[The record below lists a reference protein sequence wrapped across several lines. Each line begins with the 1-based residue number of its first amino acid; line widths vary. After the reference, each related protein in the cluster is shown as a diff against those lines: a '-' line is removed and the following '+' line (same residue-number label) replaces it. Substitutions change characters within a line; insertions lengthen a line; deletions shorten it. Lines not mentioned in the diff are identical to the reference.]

1 MMMNMIKRLSGV
13 LLALCLVAPMLSA
26 QSEGKQ
32 STHLW
37 SYSEPVMKYIAATE
51 HDPIAQLSIQLE
63 VTPERELK
71 STEIIKVQPLLVSKD
86 GRHRCQLPATFVAG
100 SNRYKYI
107 KRADNLGHS
116 RVYPEIALSDI
127 RTWREVKATPFAIAQ
142 KVPFEPWMA
151 SATLMIQE
159 ELSGCAS
166 CGVQNYR
173 NPLKAVDIPLFI
185 PDISKMAY
193 HQPMVVRQKEYEEE
207 FVSYINFKLDR
218 YELLKD
224 YKDNQNELRRIDEF
238 ITKALKLNEL
248 GATIG
253 KVEVTG
259 FASPEGNFDYNRR
272 LSRNRANT
280 LMNHVKATYPDL
292 LKAAEFEV
300 IGGGE
305 DWAGLRHAL
314 FNSTASFK
322 DQVIAI
328 IDKYDTDLEREADIK
343 AIDGGALYKTLLTE
357 YYPPL
362 RQTTIKTKYKVRNY
376 TTEELP
382 KVYQEKRELMSHSE
396 LLALAINHYEQQGK
410 SPVEVLRYANERFG
424 KEDPIARYN
433 LALAIL
439 KWEPEK
445 SKEALELL
453 NTLPKTSDEN
463 YLRATALYQLGDQE
477 GAYKLMH

>member
-13 LLALCLVAPMLSA
+13 LLSLCLVAPMLTA
-26 QSEGKQ
+26 QSEAHKSSLQ
-32 STHLW
+32 W
-37 SYSEPVMKYIAATE
+37 SYSEPVMSYIAATE

-63 VTPERELK
+63 VTPERHLK
-71 STEIIKVQPLLVSKD
+71 STEIIKVQPVLVSKD
-86 GRHRCQLPATFVAG
+86 GRHKCQLPATYVAG

-107 KRADNLGHS
+107 KRADKLRHS
-116 RVYPEIALSDI
+116 RVYPEVVLSDI
-127 RTWREVKATPFAIAQ
+127 HTWKEVKSAPFSMAQ
-142 KVPFEPWMA
+142 KIPFEPWMA
-151 SATLMIQE
+151 DATLMIQE

-166 CGVQNYR
+166 CGVQNYLE
-173 NPLKAVDIPLFI
+173 PLKAVNIPLFI
-185 PDISKMAY
+185 PDINKLKY
-193 HQPMVVRQKEYEEE
+193 HEPMVVRNKEYEEE
-207 FVSYINFKLDR
+207 FVSYINFKVAR

-253 KVEVTG
+253 MVQVTG
-259 FASPEGNFDYNRR
+259 FASPEGNFDYNRQ

-280 LMNHVKATYPDL
+280 LMNHVKATYPEL

-305 DWAGLRHAL
+305 DWAGLRHAI
-314 FNSTASFK
+314 FDSSAPFK
-322 DQVIAI
+322 DQVLAI

-343 AIDGGALYKTLLTE
+343 AINGGKVYKTLLAN

-362 RQTTIKTKYKVRNY
+362 RRTTIKTKYKVRNY

-410 SPVEVLRYANERFG
+410 SPIEVLRYANERFG

-453 NTLPKTSDEN
+453 NTLPKNNEEK
-463 YLRATALYQLGDQE
+463 YLRATALYQLGDHE
-477 GAYKLMH
+477 GAFKLMH

>member
-1 MMMNMIKRLSGV
+1 MMNMIKRLSGV

-116 RVYPEIALSDI
+116 RVYPEVALSDI

-193 HQPMVVRQKEYEEE
+193 HQPMVVRQKE
-207 FVSYINFKLDR
+207 
-218 YELLKD
+218 
-224 YKDNQNELRRIDEF
+224 
-238 ITKALKLNEL
+238 
-248 GATIG
+248 
-253 KVEVTG
+253 
-259 FASPEGNFDYNRR
+259 
-272 LSRNRANT
+272 
-280 LMNHVKATYPDL
+280 
-292 LKAAEFEV
+292 
-300 IGGGE
+300 
-305 DWAGLRHAL
+305 
-314 FNSTASFK
+314 
-322 DQVIAI
+322 
-328 IDKYDTDLEREADIK
+328 
-343 AIDGGALYKTLLTE
+343 
-357 YYPPL
+357 
-362 RQTTIKTKYKVRNY
+362 
-376 TTEELP
+376 
-382 KVYQEKRELMSHSE
+382 
-396 LLALAINHYEQQGK
+396 
-410 SPVEVLRYANERFG
+410 
-424 KEDPIARYN
+424 
-433 LALAIL
+433 
-439 KWEPEK
+439 
-445 SKEALELL
+445 
-453 NTLPKTSDEN
+453 
-463 YLRATALYQLGDQE
+463 
-477 GAYKLMH
+477 